1 MDRRMDGFEE
11 TLERAIDVLQ
21 DGQAVVVANPSPM
34 TYGVVARAAR
44 TVNVF
49 KGRAAEQ
56 AVGIS
61 VHSPATRDE
70 LFRVLDLPQDAIA
83 MVDVALGERI
93 SVLAPVRP
101 DAVVSEWLAPA
112 VQDGWVV
119 FFDGSWAPL
128 APIWQRFPVLYG
140 SSANR
145 SGEAPA
151 ATADEARAHFPTAA
165 VIVDA
170 DHLRTPSKPH
180 GASTMIRVDPT
191 GEPTLHR
198 PGIQDRTAGPETL
211 LTHLNNTRT
220 GF

>member
-1 MDRRMDGFEE
+1 MVQQPDGFEQ
-11 TLERAIDVLQ
+11 TLGRAIDVLR

-34 TYGVVARAAR
+34 TYGVVAQDAR

-49 KGRAAEQ
+49 KGRPAEQ

-61 VHSPATRDE
+61 VHSPATRSE
-70 LFRVLDLPQDAIA
+70 LFRVLDLPEDAIV

-93 SVLAPVRP
+93 SVLAPVRA
-101 DAVVSEWLAPA
+101 DVVVPEWLAPA

-128 APIWQRFPVLYG
+128 AAIWQRFPVLYG

-145 SGEAPA
+145 SGHAPA
-151 ATADEARAHFPTAA
+151 ATGGEARAHFPTAA

-170 DHLRTPSKPH
+170 DHLRTPSKLH
-180 GASTMIRVDPT
+180 GASTIIRVDPT

-198 PGIQDRTAGPETL
+198 PGIQDRATGPEPL
-211 LTHLNNTRT
+211 LTHLNQART
-220 GF
+220 SV